1 MCDISTN
8 DNGFSPTTFILYRP
22 INSLNNVTPFMD
34 VTKNIPFHS
43 FNNNK
48 MGYKQYNKNNKVVSS
63 VEQSN

>member
-8 DNGFSPTTFILYRP
+8 DNGFCPTTFVLYGP
-22 INSLNNVTPFMD
+22 INRLNNLTVFMY
-34 VTKNIPFHS
+34 VAKNILFYS

-63 VEQSN
+63 VEQIN